1 MGVNFGIRAMG
12 VALPKKKSGL
22 RGEPAPLGGVLTEE
36 M

>member
-12 VALPKKKSGL
+12 VALPKKRAGSGGSRL
-22 RGEPAPLGGVLTEE
+22 LGGVLTEE